1 MQRHRM
7 RKVLSIIMAGIV
19 LFSIGW
25 LICLKNNSK
34 NMTQQQ
40 LPQKWHLNG
49 LSKNGLSNDTQTIL
63 KNGQK
68 YELFYLVDTGK
79 GLEAN
84 QQRTRW
90 ARSVSSDLTT
100 FKVADN
106 TDIKPVS
113 QQESVA
119 TGSIVKDTDNLSGHG
134 KNSLLAY
141 ATKYINGNQWTYMW
155 YSTNQGEN
163 WHVAHNG
170 KPVAKPYKEGKD
182 FRDPHVIY
190 DSDAKQ
196 FVMTVAEADDN
207 NHMKIGFYI
216 SKNGTT
222 WQYTDSFYSPRDLGT
237 LEVPEIHQIYQKN
250 NNQKQWILFF
260 GANGFADDFQK
271 STGSYYVVGQLKNG
285 QFEAETDPERVDF
298 GTDYYAAHNYQE
310 NNEQLL
316 GFGWMGNW
324 DYINRVSDD
333 IKYKGNYSAFRKM
346 FLSSDNKLKTSKIIT
361 NGLFDTKKKTALV
374 RTHSKSH
381 IKTNK
386 AAYKISTVV
395 NGNQKL
401 TIRAGNGDSNV
412 SFHFNNFDK
421 KLTVHRQSNYVTND
435 AYNKDY
441 NINLWGD
448 WSEKVDFY
456 VDQYSIEVFWPK
468 TGQVA
473 TFAKYSNDSGDN
485 IVFDNLDNKSSSLV
499 VQEMK

>member
-1 MQRHRM
+1 
-7 RKVLSIIMAGIV
+7 MAGIV

-324 DYINRVSDD
+324 DYINRV
-333 IKYKGNYSAFRKM
+333 
-346 FLSSDNKLKTSKIIT
+346 TSKIIT
-361 NGLFDTKKKTALV
+361 NGLFDTKKKTAL
-374 RTHSKSH
+374 
-381 IKTNK
+381 
-386 AAYKISTVV
+386 
-395 NGNQKL
+395 
-401 TIRAGNGDSNV
+401 RAGNGDSNV

-421 KLTVHRQSNYVTND
+421 KMTVHRQSNYVTND